1 MMNKRKWTPARRQKW
16 MRTMAAKKALS
27 MGTIHPPSLPPVPT
41 NEPTKNMDMEVAPGV
56 TFKFGCREITINLTT
71 KTDL

>member
-1 MMNKRKWTPARRQKW
+1 
-16 MRTMAAKKALS
+16 MRTMAAKKA
-27 MGTIHPPSLPPVPT
+27 MATGTIHPPLPFVPT
-41 NEPTKNMDMEVAPGV
+41 NEPPKDMTMEATPGV